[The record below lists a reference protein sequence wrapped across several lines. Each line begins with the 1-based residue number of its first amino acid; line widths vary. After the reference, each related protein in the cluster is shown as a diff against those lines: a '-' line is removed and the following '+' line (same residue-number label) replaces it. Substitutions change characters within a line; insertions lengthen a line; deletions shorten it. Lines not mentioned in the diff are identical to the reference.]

1 MLRLLVRTVP
11 LKVQRS
17 NWARTLSPLC
27 STRFFA
33 DKATSAIQLD
43 HHEDGLPRY
52 PRLTSHGLLRS
63 ADLFGTAVFAFGG
76 AITAGVA
83 GMDLMGCVIVGTI
96 TSVGGGTI
104 RDTIIL
110 RKQPFW
116 IEEPEYIV
124 ICFIFAGLSF
134 FIWPFLESQYGL
146 TDSDDWMNWA
156 DNLSLAA
163 FCVIGAQN
171 G

>member
-1 MLRLLVRTVP
+1 
-11 LKVQRS
+11 
-17 NWARTLSPLC
+17 
-27 STRFFA
+27 
-33 DKATSAIQLD
+33 
-43 HHEDGLPRY
+43 
-52 PRLTSHGLLRS
+52 
-63 ADLFGTAVFAFGG
+63 
-76 AITAGVA
+76 
-83 GMDLMGCVIVGTI
+83 MDLMGCVIVGTI